1 MEYEDDGDDED
12 DDDDDDNEDRFAAV
26 ALAALPAAA
35 AATAAAAAVV
45 GSPGFGVDVRRTPE
59 LCTSSIRRVKSS
71 IAPPLPLGE

>member
-12 DDDDDDNEDRFAAV
+12 EDDDDDNEDRFAAV

-45 GSPGFGVDVRRTPE
+45 GSPGFGVDIRRAPE